1 MEIGQFTW
9 TSGVTLLALL
19 VYFWATL
26 RVGQA
31 GMKHGV
37 EAPATPGAPE
47 FERAFRIQQNTL
59 EQIVFFLPSL
69 WLFAL
74 LVNDMWAGIAGVFWV
89 LGRVLYVLG
98 YARAAE
104 KRGLGF
110 AIALLASVV
119 LLLGAL
125 IAWFMV
131 S

>member
-9 TSGVTLLALL
+9 TSGVTLLALI

-31 GMKHGV
+31 RMKHGV
-37 EAPATPGAPE
+37 EAPATTGAPE

-74 LVNDMWAGIAGVFWV
+74 LVSDMWAGVVGVAWV
-89 LGRVLYVLG
+89 LGRVLYVFG
-98 YARAAE
+98 YAKAAE

-110 AIALLASVV
+110 ALALLASVV

-125 IAWFMV
+125 VAWFMV
-131 S
+131 R

>member
-1 MEIGQFTW
+1 
-9 TSGVTLLALL
+9 
-19 VYFWATL
+19 
-26 RVGQA
+26 
-31 GMKHGV
+31 
-37 EAPATPGAPE
+37 
-47 FERAFRIQQNTL
+47 
-59 EQIVFFLPSL
+59 
-69 WLFAL
+69 
-74 LVNDMWAGIAGVFWV
+74 MWAGVAGATWV

-98 YARAAE
+98 YAKAAE

>member
-1 MEIGQFTW
+1 MEIAQLTW

-31 GMKHGV
+31 RMKYGV
-37 EAPATPGAPE
+37 EAPATTGAPE

-59 EQIVFFLPSL
+59 EQIVLFLPSL

-74 LVNDMWAGIAGVFWV
+74 LVSDMWAGVAGLAWV
-89 LGRVLYVLG
+89 IGRVLYVLG

-110 AIALLASVV
+110 TIALLASVV

-125 IAWFMV
+125 IAWFMA